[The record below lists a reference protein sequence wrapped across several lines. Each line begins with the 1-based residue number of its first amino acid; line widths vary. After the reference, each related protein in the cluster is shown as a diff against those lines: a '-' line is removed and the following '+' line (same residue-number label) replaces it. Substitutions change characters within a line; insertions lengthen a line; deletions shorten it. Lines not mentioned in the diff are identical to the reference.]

1 VVGGVQA
8 GPGTRDGLIPRVR
21 YQEAP
26 DASTGRQPLSAEI
39 DAALERL
46 TQVTVEVTET
56 ATALASRL
64 CGAVP
69 MPTTS
74 GPSEA
79 NVASSGLLDTVRAR
93 INATNQVLAFARS
106 ELQRVL
112 QEIP

>member
-1 VVGGVQA
+1 
-8 GPGTRDGLIPRVR
+8 
-21 YQEAP
+21 
-26 DASTGRQPLSAEI
+26 
-39 DAALERL
+39 
-46 TQVTVEVTET
+46 
-56 ATALASRL
+56 
-64 CGAVP
+64 VP